1 MNELKDQIGDLKG
14 RIIPVKEFIEKISS
28 NYQVQDDIVD
38 YLEIKSQLLLSYC
51 INVVYYL
58 YNKAQ
63 GKSISTHPVMKQL
76 LKLRYVMEKMR
87 PLDGKLKHQID
98 RLVQLSELSP
108 TDLSEQ
114 KSSDLLRPNPMAL
127 LSSSTTDN
135 TITKKK
141 TNKKNYNNDSDNSD
155 ESDEDSETGY
165 SEQKETETG
174 VYKVPKRVAVPYK
187 HAETILDKKEAKI
200 EKQKAKI
207 KRSELMDTLR
217 EEFGS
222 APEAA
227 ASSGLGIKSGDLRKL
242 QEESDERRDFEEERF
257 VRLVRDTTIIIFI
270 IIISLLLLIYIYVVI
285 VLVLYIHI

>member
-63 GKSISTHPVMKQL
+63 GKSISSHPVMKQL

-127 LSSSTTDN
+127 LSSTTTDN
-135 TITKKK
+135 TTTKKK
-141 TNKKNYNNDSDNSD
+141 TNKKNYNSDSDNSE
-155 ESDEDSETGY
+155 ESDDSETGY

-257 VRLVRDTTIIIFI
+257 VRLVRILLLLLFYYCYFFI
-270 IIISLLLLIYIYVVI
+270 IITYIYVVI
-285 VLVLYIHI
+285 VLVLYIYI